1 MDDKSTP
8 ESLAGCRLALRS
20 LFLNRQIDEPT
31 YFKGLIDLA
40 FRWVELG
47 DREQVV
53 SLFSDV
59 TPEYIDYAL
68 RSHIQEDAEFAA
80 HALVVATY
88 IDGNTPNVEDDDVK
102 IALMLLEKPVA
113 KA

>member
-1 MDDKSTP
+1 MDGKSTP
-8 ESLAGCRLALRS
+8 EPLAGCRSALRE
-20 LFLNRQIDEPT
+20 LYRHRQIDEAT
-31 YFKGLIDLA
+31 YFKGLVDLA
-40 FRWVELG
+40 FYWVELG

-59 TPEYIDYAL
+59 TPEYLDFAL
-68 RSHIQEDAEFAA
+68 RSHIQEDPEFAA
-80 HALVVATY
+80 HALAVATY
-88 IDGNTPNVEDDDVK
+88 IDGNTPHVEDDDVK